1 MQNYDAIIIGAGHN
15 GLVTAAYLAKSGKK
29 VLVLERRPM
38 IGGIA
43 ATEEI
48 FPGFKYS
55 TCAHLA
61 GTFSHDIIVELELKK
76 HGLEILPLDP
86 PLFAPVLEGKSFLF
100 SRHHSEIAEAIGRHS
115 RADATRFESFSALV
129 KKLTSFLRSLNNL
142 PLPGGTNSGGLNLP
156 ELVKLGW
163 KFHKLGEREM
173 YDFMRILPMSIFDL
187 LNEWFETDV
196 LKASLA
202 AGGILGSFVGPRA
215 QGSSFVFLYHQL
227 GESNGAFRT
236 SGFVRGGIGNLPL
249 AIARAAQHFGVKIQ
263 TSAEVARILAKN
275 GTATSVVLEN
285 GEEISGTAI
294 ISSADI
300 KRTFLQLIEPTYLD
314 PEFLLQIKNIRSR
327 GTVAKIN
334 FALDTVP
341 KFKDA
346 ADPVSAATLGGLI
359 HIGPTVDY
367 LERAADDAKYGRF
380 SRQPFLEITI
390 PSVADPSLAPSGKHV
405 MSVWMQYAPYHLRD
419 SNWNAERDALGDT
432 VVNVIEDY
440 APGFKNS
447 ILHRQ
452 VLTPLDLQQTFGLTE
467 GCIYHAEMSL
477 DQIFFM
483 RPVPGWARY
492 STPIENLYLCG
503 SGTHPGGG
511 ITGLPGYYGAKRILQ
526 TWPRRKSSSPVNS
539 PPSVVDART
548 KHLRALPRAAKKP

>member
-1 MQNYDAIIIGAGHN
+1 VQSYDAIIIGAGHN
-15 GLVTAAYLAKSGKK
+15 GLVTAAYLAKAGKK
-29 VLVLERRPM
+29 VLVLERRPAV
-38 IGGIA
+38 GGIA
-43 ATEEI
+43 ATEEV

-61 GTFSHDIIVELELKK
+61 GGFANDIIVELELKR
-76 HGLEILPLDP
+76 HGLEVLPLDP
-86 PLFAPVLEGKSFLF
+86 LLFAPVLEGKSFLF
-100 SRHHSEIAEAIGRHS
+100 PRKVSEIAEAIGRHS
-115 RADATRFESFSALV
+115 RADATKFESFSVLV
-129 KKLTSFLRSLNNL
+129 KKLTAFLRSLNSL
-142 PLPGGTNSGGLNLP
+142 PLPDGKNSGGLNLP

-163 KFHKLGEREM
+163 KFHRLGEREM
-173 YDFMRILPMSIFDL
+173 YEFLRILPMSIADL

-202 AGGILGSFVGPRA
+202 ASGILGSFVGPRA
-215 QGSSFVFLYHQL
+215 QGTSFVFLYHQL

-236 SGFVRGGIGNLPL
+236 SGLVRGGIGNLPQ
-249 AIARAAQHFGVKIQ
+249 AIARAAEQFGAKIQ
-263 TSAEVARILAKN
+263 TGAEVTHIVTKSGIAM
-275 GTATSVVLEN
+275 GVVLHN

-294 ISSADI
+294 ISTADM
-300 KRTFLQLIEPTYLD
+300 KRTFLQLVEPTYLD
-314 PEFLLQIKNIRSR
+314 PEFLLQVKNIRSR

-334 FALDTVP
+334 FALDALPQFKYP
-341 KFKDA
+341 KVDT
-346 ADPVSAATLGGLI
+346 PSAHLGGI
-359 HIGPTVDY
+359 IQIGPTMDY

-405 MSVWMQYAPYHLRD
+405 LSVWMQYAPYHLRD
-419 SNWNAERDALGDT
+419 GNWNVERDALGDT
-432 VVNVIEDY
+432 VVNIIEDY
-440 APGFKNS
+440 APAFKNL

-452 VLTPLDLQQTFGLTE
+452 VLTPLDLERTFGLTE

-511 ITGLPGYYGAKRILQ
+511 ITGLPGYYAAKRILQ
-526 TWPRRKSSSPVNS
+526 AWPK
-539 PPSVVDART
+539 T
-548 KHLRALPRAAKKP
+548 K

>member
-1 MQNYDAIIIGAGHN
+1 MQSYDAIIIGAGHN
-15 GLVTAAYLAKSGKK
+15 GLVTAAYLGKAGKK
-29 VLVLERRPM
+29 VLVLERRPA

-55 TCAHLA
+55 TCAHLV
-61 GTFSHDIIVELELKK
+61 GTFSQDIIAELELKK
-76 HGLEILPLDP
+76 HGLEVLPLDP
-86 PLFAPVLEGKSFLF
+86 LLFAPLLEGKSLLF
-100 SRHHSEIAEAIGRHS
+100 PRQHSEIAEAIGRHS
-115 RADATRFESFSALV
+115 RADATKFEPFTVLV
-129 KKLTSFLRSLNNL
+129 KKLAAFLLSLNNL
-142 PLPGGTNSGGLNLP
+142 PLPGGTNSGSLNLP

-163 KFHKLGEREM
+163 KFHRLGEREM
-173 YDFMRILPMSIFDL
+173 YEFLRILPMSVADL

-202 AGGILGSFVGPRA
+202 ASGILGSFVGPRA
-215 QGSSFVFLYHQL
+215 QGTSFVFLCHQL

-236 SGFVRGGIGNLPL
+236 SGFVRGGIGNLAM
-249 AIARAAQHFGVKIQ
+249 AISQAAQRFGAKIQ
-263 TSAEVARILAKN
+263 TGVEVTQILTKN
-275 GTATSVVLEN
+275 GTATGVILKN

-300 KRTFLQLIEPTYLD
+300 KRTFLRLIEPTYLD
-314 PEFLLQIKNIRSR
+314 PEFLLQVKNIRSR

-334 FALDTVP
+334 FALDTLP
-341 KFKDA
+341 QFKSTQGQSS
-346 ADPVSAATLGGLI
+346 SANLGGVI
-359 HIGPTVDY
+359 HIGPTLDY
-367 LERAADDAKYGRF
+367 LEHASDDAKYGRF

-390 PSVADPSLAPSGKHV
+390 PSVADPSLAPSGKHL

-419 SNWNAERDALGDT
+419 GSWDAKRDTLGDT
-432 VVNVIEDY
+432 VVSIIEDY

-452 VLTPLDLQQTFGLTE
+452 VLTPLDLEQTFGLTE

-477 DQIFFM
+477 DQMFFM
-483 RPVPGWARY
+483 RPIPGWARY

-511 ITGLPGYYGAKRILQ
+511 ITGLPGYFAAKRILQ
-526 TWPRRKSSSPVNS
+526 AWPK
-539 PPSVVDART
+539 T
-548 KHLRALPRAAKKP
+548 K